1 MFDKLPLIYKLRRIY
16 RGKNI
21 NGEGELDKYLQLL
34 LTETNEEGETNRIK
48 KVFDRIGSRLY
59 FDDDGF
65 DKRSKNIPGGP
76 GLKNSWGLAGR
87 SKKPFDRIG
96 HNDFFDEF
104 KRALA

>member
-1 MFDKLPLIYKLRRIY
+1 MFEKVPLIYKLQRIY
-16 RGKNI
+16 RGKTI
-21 NGEGELDKYLQLL
+21 NNLDLDKFFL
-34 LTETNEEGETNRIK
+34 LTELNEGDETNRIK
-48 KVFDRIGSRLY
+48 KVFDRIGSRLN

-65 DKRSKNIPGGP
+65 DKRSKNIPP
-76 GLKNSWGLAGR
+76 GLKNSWDLATR